1 MLRLLDPSRGHQ
13 RRYVERC
20 EMFLPPALCTLPQL
34 RGFHA
39 WNGSAEP
46 GVPRAQLLLFTAQC
60 LSAKLPLSAIE
71 AHTLGCEVQRLRQG
85 HMFTFVA
92 SALGGGNTCHRGRA
106 GRDA

>member
-1 MLRLLDPSRGHQ
+1 
-13 RRYVERC
+13 
-20 EMFLPPALCTLPQL
+20 MFLPPALCTLPQL